1 VVNLERI
8 IETDNFKMRVVKVS
22 EEESDSI
29 IKKLKSIPII
39 HVDGEEWGLSGFR
52 PLISIKDTGEIL
64 IYIKFKTK
72 HDVVIATSDHKEAE
86 AALEKVLPGLELMCK
101 KHNVSMVNIRDELKE
116 TAKLV
121 KEELKKPVVRI
132 EID

>member
-1 VVNLERI
+1 MERR

-29 IKKLKSIPII
+29 KKKLKSIPII
-39 HVDGEEWGLSGFR
+39 HVEDEAWGLDGFR
-52 PLISIKDTGEIL
+52 PLISINTGEIL
-64 IYIKFKTK
+64 VYIKFKTE
-72 HDVVIATSDHKEAE
+72 HDIVIATSDHKEAE